1 MRMRVVFFSLVLVSG
16 GAALADAERESRF
29 AARLATVLP
38 DAEITSVRP
47 TPVDGLYEVALG
59 PRVLYMSDDG
69 RYVLNGDLMD
79 IVERRNIS
87 EERRAEQRISALA
100 AAADGA
106 IEFGP
111 ANPRHVLYVFTDID
125 CTYCRRFHSEIDQLV
140 AAGIAVRYFAFPRAG
155 LQSESYRKAVSVWCA
170 ADKRR
175 ALTDAKAG
183 RTVPKAECDSPVEE
197 QFELGEA
204 MGVRGTPA
212 VYLDDGRELGGYIP
226 APRLV
231 QMLNDAG
238 ES

>member
-1 MRMRVVFFSLVLVSG
+1 MRIQALLFSLVLASCS
-16 GAALADAERESRF
+16 AAAADVELRSRF

-87 EERRAEQRISALA
+87 EERRAEQRVSALA
-100 AAADGA
+100 AAAEGA
-106 IEFGP
+106 IQFGP
-111 ANPRHVLYVFTDID
+111 ADPRHVLYVFTDID
-125 CTYCRRFHSEIDQLV
+125 CTYCRRFHSEIDQLT
-140 AAGIAVRYFAFPRAG
+140 AAGIAVRYLAFPRAG
-155 LQSESYRKAVSVWCA
+155 LRSESYRKAVSVWCA
-170 ADKRR
+170 EDKRR

-183 RTVPKAECDSPVEE
+183 RAIAQAQCDSPVEE
-197 QFELGEA
+197 QFALGEA
-204 MGVRGTPA
+204 LGVRGTPA

-231 QMLNDAG
+231 QMLNDDD